1 MDGEQGG
8 ALAGCRVLELC
19 DETGAGCG
27 KLLAD
32 LGAEV
37 IKIEPPGGDASRW
50 IPPFWGGE
58 AGSDASLSFLYANTS
73 KRSVTLDLG
82 QAADRVRLRQL
93 AATAALVV
101 ETFPPGHLDALGL
114 GWPALREGNPRL
126 VLTSITGFGRT
137 GPRRGWRS
145 SDLVA
150 NALGGAL
157 QVIGEA
163 DDPPVRLAGRQA
175 HVAASLVAASAS
187 LVALLHAART
197 GAGQHVDVSV
207 QEAVASV
214 SHICGAGKYLDDG
227 IVPRRAGAGLFASVP
242 SGIYRCRDGLAYLMV
257 NRPGHWQALARWV
270 SEATGVPEILD
281 PIFEGP
287 SSRRI
292 PYRELIDLWLVA
304 LVERYTV
311 DELYRE
317 AQARHIACTPLQT
330 AGAVV
335 ADAQLA
341 ERGFFV
347 AVEHAGR
354 GRLRMPGAPYRL
366 SETPWAVRRP
376 APRPGEHD
384 AELRREELARDA
396 APREPEPAASPAPA
410 GDAPPDPA
418 PVRPLAGLR
427 VVELSAAMAGPWIG
441 RLLAWCGADVIRI
454 ESHGR
459 PDVVRQYVPPR
470 APERGIQPRLS
481 PWFTDWNA
489 GKRFV
494 ALDLTRPRAIE
505 LVKRLVATADVVV
518 ENYSA
523 GVLDKLGLGWEALR
537 RVRPDLVMLS
547 SSGYGRTG
555 PCARYVT
562 WGPNVEALSGLARL
576 SGFPERDCAVTQF
589 AYPDAIAAL
598 HGLVAVLAALHFRT
612 RTGRGQHVDLSQYE
626 STAAAI
632 GSVLLERLAND
643 HEPQR
648 LGNRS
653 LRAAPHGVYRCAGDD
668 RWCAIAVSD
677 DGDWTRLCTALR
689 REDWSRD
696 ARFATRAA
704 RLANAEEL
712 DREMERATAG
722 RDAFELMDTLQ
733 EAGIAAGVVQT
744 AADLLRD
751 PQLLARGYF
760 EEIEHMVRG
769 RVVATGV
776 PLGLRGTPGRSGR
789 AGARVGEDNEAVLRG
804 LVGLDER
811 EYAECVADGAIEP
824 AREPA

>member
-1 MDGEQGG
+1 MAGAGG

-32 LGAEV
+32 LGADV

-50 IPPFWGGE
+50 IPPFWSDEPGL
-58 AGSDASLSFLYANTS
+58 DASLPFLYANTS
-73 KRSVTLDLG
+73 KRSLTLDLG
-82 QAADRVRLRQL
+82 EATDRGRLQRL
-93 AATAALVV
+93 AGTAALVV
-101 ETFPPGHLDALGL
+101 ESFPPGHLDALGL
-114 GWPALREGNPRL
+114 GWEALRAGNPRL
-126 VLTSITGFGRT
+126 VLTSITGFGQT
-137 GPRRGWRS
+137 GPRRTWRS

-163 DDPPVRLAGRQA
+163 DDSPVRLAGRQA

-197 GAGQHVDVSV
+197 GTGQRVDVSV

-227 IVPRRAGAGLFASVP
+227 ILPRRAGAGLFASVP

-270 SEATGVPEILD
+270 SEVTGVQEILD
-281 PIFEGP
+281 PLFEGP

-292 PYRELIDLWLVA
+292 PYRELIDLWLVELA
-304 LVERYTV
+304 ERFTV

-317 AQARHIACTPLQT
+317 AQARHLACTPLQG

-341 ERGFFV
+341 ARGFFV
-347 AVEHAGR
+347 AVEHEGR
-354 GRLRMPGAPYRL
+354 RRLRMPGAPYRL

-384 AELRREELARDA
+384 AELRREEAARDA
-396 APREPEPAASPAPA
+396 ALRGSEPTASSTSMSV
-410 GDAPPDPA
+410 APPDPGPA
-418 PVRPLAGLR
+418 QPLAGLR
-427 VVELSAAMAGPWIG
+427 VVEFSAAMAGPWIG
-441 RLLAWCGADVIRI
+441 RFLAWCGADVIRV

-459 PDVVRQYVPPR
+459 PDVVRLYVPPA
-470 APERGIQPRLS
+470 APERGTQPRLS

-494 ALDLTRPRAIE
+494 ALDLTRPRAVE
-505 LVKRLVATADVVV
+505 LAKRLVATADVVI
-518 ENYSA
+518 ENQSA
-523 GVLDKLGLGWEALR
+523 GVLDKLGLGFETLQ

-555 PCARYVT
+555 PCSRYVT

-598 HGLVAVLAALHFRT
+598 HGLVAVLAALHFRA
-612 RTGRGQHVDLSQYE
+612 RSGRGQHVDLAQYE

-632 GSVLLERLAND
+632 GPVLLERLANGR
-643 HEPQR
+643 EPER

-653 LRAAPHGVYRCAGDD
+653 LRAAPHGVYRCAGED
-668 RWCAIAVSD
+668 RWCAIEVSGD
-677 DGDWTRLCTALR
+677 DDWTRLCATLG
-689 REDWSRD
+689 REDWAGD
-696 ARFATRAA
+696 ARFATHAA
-704 RLANAEEL
+704 RLANAPAL
-712 DREMERATAG
+712 DRELERVTAG
-722 RDAFELMDTLQ
+722 RDAFELMHALQ
-733 EAGIAAGVVQT
+733 AAGIAAGVVQT

-751 PQLLARGYF
+751 PQLQARGFF

-769 RVVATGV
+769 RVVATGI
-776 PLGLRGTPGRSGR
+776 PLGLCGTPGRSGR
-789 AGARVGEDNEAVLRG
+789 TGARVGEDNETVFRDL
-804 LVGLDER
+804 LGLDER
-811 EYAECVADGAIEP
+811 EYAACVADGAIEP
-824 AREPA
+824 AQEPA

>member
-1 MDGEQGG
+1 MDGGQDG
-8 ALAGCRVLELC
+8 ALGGSRVLELC

-32 LGAEV
+32 LGADV
-37 IKIEPPGGDASRW
+37 IKIEPPGGDASRR

-58 AGSDASLSFLYANTS
+58 AGADRSLPFLYANTN
-73 KRSVTLDLG
+73 KRSLTLDLG
-82 QAADRVRLRQL
+82 RAADRARLRGL
-93 AATAALVV
+93 ARGAALVV
-101 ETFPPGHLDALGL
+101 ETFPPGHLDALDL
-114 GWPALREGNPRL
+114 GWEALRADNPRL
-126 VLTSITGFGRT
+126 VLTSITGFGQT
-137 GPRRGWRS
+137 GPRRAWRS

-187 LVALLHAART
+187 LVALLHAVRT

-214 SHICGAGKYLDDG
+214 SHICGAGKFLDDG
-227 IVPRRAGAGLFASVP
+227 ILPRRAGAGLFASVP

-270 SEATGVPEILD
+270 AEVTGVQEILD
-281 PIFEGP
+281 PLFEGP

-292 PYRELIDLWLVA
+292 PYRELIDLWLVELA
-304 LVERYTV
+304 ERFSV

-317 AQARHIACTPLQT
+317 AQARHLACTPLQG
-330 AGAVV
+330 AGAVI
-335 ADAQLA
+335 ADPQLA
-341 ERGFFV
+341 ARGFFV

-354 GRLRMPGAPYRL
+354 GCLQMPGAPYRL

-376 APRPGEHD
+376 APQPGEHD
-384 AELRREELARDA
+384 AELRREEAARDGSA
-396 APREPEPAASPAPA
+396 LELGPPAHPTPEGVDLPGSGPAP
-410 GDAPPDPA
+410 
-418 PVRPLAGLR
+418 PLAGLR
-427 VVELSAAMAGPWIG
+427 VVEFSAAMAGPWIG
-441 RLLAWCGADVIRI
+441 RLLAWCGADVIRV
-454 ESHGR
+454 ESHRR

-470 APERGIQPRLS
+470 EPERGIQPRLS

-494 ALDLTRPRAIE
+494 ALDLTRPRAVE
-505 LVKRLVATADVVV
+505 LARRLVATADVVV
-518 ENYSA
+518 ENQSA

-537 RVRPDLVMLS
+537 RVRPELVMLS

-555 PCARYVT
+555 PCSRYVT
-562 WGPNVEALSGLARL
+562 WGPNIEALSGLARL

-598 HGLVAVLAALHFRT
+598 HGLVAVLAALHFRA
-612 RTGRGQHVDLSQYE
+612 RSGRGQHVDLAQYE
-626 STAAAI
+626 AAAAAI
-632 GSVLLERLAND
+632 GPVLLERLANG
-643 HEPQR
+643 HEPER

-668 RWCAIAVSD
+668 RWCAVSVSG
-677 DGDWTRLCTALR
+677 DGEWARLCAVLA
-689 REDWSRD
+689 REDWGRD
-696 ARFATRAA
+696 ARFATHAA
-704 RLANAEEL
+704 RLAHAAAL
-712 DREMERATAG
+712 DRELERATAG
-722 RDAFELMDTLQ
+722 RDAFELMHALQ
-733 EAGIAAGVVQT
+733 AAGVAAGVVQT

-751 PQLLARGYF
+751 PGLLARGFF

-789 AGARVGEDNEAVLRG
+789 AGARVGEDNDAVLRG
-804 LVGLDER
+804 LLGLDAR
-811 EYAECVADGAIEP
+811 EYAAGVADGAIEP
-824 AREPA
+824 AEEPA